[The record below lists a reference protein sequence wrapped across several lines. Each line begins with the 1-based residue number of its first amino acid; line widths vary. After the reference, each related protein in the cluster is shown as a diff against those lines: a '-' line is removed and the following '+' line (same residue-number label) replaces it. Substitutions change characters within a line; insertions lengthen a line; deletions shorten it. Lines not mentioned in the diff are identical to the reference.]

1 MKGWTAEELE
11 AMRLADEEIER
22 TFVVADKNERALSA
36 ALDRHAKH
44 ELLLTELPEKA
55 AKDCSRSLAY
65 YYAHREER
73 LAYKKK
79 WRQVHKAEIRA
90 YNQAWYQAHREER
103 RAKMRDYQRERKAA
117 MENAAQTQNP

>member
-22 TFVVADKNERALSA
+22 TFVVANKDERALSA

-44 ELLLTELPEKA
+44 ELLLTEQPEKA

-79 WRQVHKAEIRA
+79 WRQEHKAEIRT
-90 YNQAWYQAHREER
+90 YNRAWHQAHREER
-103 RAKMRDYQRERKAA
+103 LAQMRTYQNERKEA
-117 MENAAQTQNP
+117 MADAAQA